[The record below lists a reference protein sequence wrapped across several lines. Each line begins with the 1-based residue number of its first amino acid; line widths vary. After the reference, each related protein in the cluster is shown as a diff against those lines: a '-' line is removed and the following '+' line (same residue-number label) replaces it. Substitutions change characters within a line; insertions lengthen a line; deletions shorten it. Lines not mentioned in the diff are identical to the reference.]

1 MRTEFSKLGYLILR
15 GTRIL
20 IPKPLR
26 LQCISLAHE
35 GHLGIVGTKQM
46 LRSKVWWPK
55 IDKDVENYVKS
66 CHGCQ
71 ITSTMPNPEPLE
83 PTKLP
88 DGPWQDLAI
97 DLLGPLPSGHY
108 ILVVIDYYNRYYE
121 IDIMKDT
128 SSDRIINSLENMFSR
143 HGLPYTIRSDNGP
156 QFTSK
161 VFEQYLND
169 NDVKHRK
176 TTPLH
181 PAANAEV
188 ERQNRSLM
196 KRIRI
201 AQAESLDWKK
211 EIRKYLVAYRT
222 KPPGITGIS
231 PSELMFKRKL
241 RTKIPDIKQNCEEE
255 RDVHC
260 EEEIRNR
267 DIILKDRNK
276 LYIDTK
282 RKALKSELS
291 VGDNVL
297 VKQSQQNK
305 MCTPFCTTPYKLI
318 QKSGNQCVVQ
328 SPEGVQYKRN
338 STHVRKYNEPK
349 NHTEIDNQ
357 MPELKGKLNETPIPA
372 TDTSDLEISRPR
384 RETKIP
390 AKYKDFVVG
399 RICAM

>member
-1 MRTEFSKLGYLILR
+1 
-15 GTRIL
+15 
-20 IPKPLR
+20 
-26 LQCISLAHE
+26 
-35 GHLGIVGTKQM
+35 
-46 LRSKVWWPK
+46 
-55 IDKDVENYVKS
+55 
-66 CHGCQ
+66 
-71 ITSTMPNPEPLE
+71 
-83 PTKLP
+83 
-88 DGPWQDLAI
+88 
-97 DLLGPLPSGHY
+97 
-108 ILVVIDYYNRYYE
+108 
-121 IDIMKDT
+121 
-128 SSDRIINSLENMFSR
+128 MFSR

-181 PAANAEV
+181 PAANGEV
-188 ERQNRSLM
+188 ERQNRSLV

-222 KPPGITGIS
+222 KPHGITGIS

-260 EEEIRNR
+260 EEEIRDR

-305 MCTPFCTTPYKLI
+305 MCTPFCTLRI
-318 QKSGNQCVVQ
+318 NSSKS
-328 SPEGVQYKRN
+328 
-338 STHVRKYNEPK
+338 
-349 NHTEIDNQ
+349 
-357 MPELKGKLNETPIPA
+357 
-372 TDTSDLEISRPR
+372 LEINVLFNLQRVCSIRGIVHTLESTMNLRIIPKSITKCLKW
-384 RETKIP
+384 RES
-390 AKYKDFVVG
+390 
-399 RICAM
+399 

>member
-1 MRTEFSKLGYLILR
+1 
-15 GTRIL
+15 
-20 IPKPLR
+20 
-26 LQCISLAHE
+26 
-35 GHLGIVGTKQM
+35 
-46 LRSKVWWPK
+46 
-55 IDKDVENYVKS
+55 
-66 CHGCQ
+66 
-71 ITSTMPNPEPLE
+71 
-83 PTKLP
+83 
-88 DGPWQDLAI
+88 
-97 DLLGPLPSGHY
+97 
-108 ILVVIDYYNRYYE
+108 
-121 IDIMKDT
+121 
-128 SSDRIINSLENMFSR
+128 
-143 HGLPYTIRSDNGP
+143 
-156 QFTSK
+156 
-161 VFEQYLND
+161 
-169 NDVKHRK
+169 VKHRK

-181 PAANAEV
+181 PAVNGEV

-222 KPPGITGIS
+222 KPHGITGIS

-260 EEEIRNR
+260 EEEIRDR

-291 VGDNVL
+291 FGDNVL

-318 QKSGNQCVVQ
+318 HKSGNQCVVQ

-357 MPELKGKLNETPIPA
+357 MPEMEGKLNETPIPV

-399 RICAM
+399 RICAK